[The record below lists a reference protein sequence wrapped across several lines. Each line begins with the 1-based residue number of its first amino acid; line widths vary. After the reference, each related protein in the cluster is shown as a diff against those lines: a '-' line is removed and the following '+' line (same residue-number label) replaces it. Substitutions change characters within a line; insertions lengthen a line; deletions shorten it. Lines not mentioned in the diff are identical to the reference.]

1 MTAARLIAFLDD
13 LAKERAQGPQSK
25 MPFAPPYSTIH
36 VGTVQ
41 GGTATNIISRECRFT
56 WDVRCIPEDDPK
68 TILDRFEA
76 FCRDEVL
83 PAMRAVAPG
92 ADIVTETLYGAP
104 GMLPEPDGEAEALV
118 RELTGYNATDVVAF
132 LAEAGL
138 FQEAGFSTV
147 ICGPGSID
155 QAHQPN
161 EYIDKS
167 QVDECVEFMRRLIDR
182 QAE

>member
-1 MTAARLIAFLDD
+1 
-13 LAKERAQGPQSK
+13 
-25 MPFAPPYSTIH
+25 
-36 VGTVQ
+36 
-41 GGTATNIISRECRFT
+41 
-56 WDVRCIPEDDPK
+56 VRCIPEDDPK